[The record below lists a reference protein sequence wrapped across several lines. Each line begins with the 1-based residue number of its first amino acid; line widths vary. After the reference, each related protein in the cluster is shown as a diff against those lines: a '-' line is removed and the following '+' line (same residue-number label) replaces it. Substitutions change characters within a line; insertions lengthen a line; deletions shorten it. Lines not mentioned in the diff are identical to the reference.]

1 MSARRPHVST
11 PLRATS
17 GPDAEQVPASPA
29 AEDDKGL
36 LVALSG
42 LSRQI
47 TEVLQNQAQLMEDMA
62 DIKARLTA
70 LEEGASES
78 GGPSCGCSEGKRKRR
93 AQNPKIAETVRR
105 LHNCE
110 ENTRR
115 YDPAQGL
122 SSPYNEAVTSHLV
135 AALASRPDM
144 KGVDTGVSSSACKT
158 YYETVRRNFRYN
170 QPNLAAQ
177 AAAIKSAARSR
188 QRRKR
193 LLEAR
198 RAVLAKDEMDAWSG
212 VTIDM
217 MSDEEDGMADGEVGW
232 IVRPPSFRSREL
244 SELCAVLQER
254 LERDPKY
261 VATHHK
267 RLRVG
272 SPSDRAAQNT
282 YEPEAAKRH
291 IKPENL

>member
-1 MSARRPHVST
+1 MSARRPRVST
-11 PLRATS
+11 PLRGTS
-17 GPDAEQVPASPA
+17 GRDAEQGPGCPA
-29 AEDDKGL
+29 AEDEKGL

-42 LSRQI
+42 LSRQM
-47 TEVLQNQAQLMEDMA
+47 TEVLQNQAQLMEDMT
-62 DIKARLTA
+62 DIKARLTS
-70 LEEGASES
+70 LEEGASEP
-78 GGPSCGCSEGKRKRR
+78 GRPSCGCSEGKRKRR
-93 AQNPKIAETVRR
+93 AQNPKIAENVRR

-110 ENTRR
+110 GNTRR

-135 AALASRPDM
+135 SALASRPGM
-144 KGVDTGVSSSACKT
+144 KGVDTGVFLSACKT

-170 QPNLAAQ
+170 QPDLAAQ

-198 RAVLAKDEMDAWSG
+198 RAVLAEDEMDAWSG

-217 MSDEEDGMADGEVGW
+217 MSEEEDGTADGEVGW
-232 IVRPPSFRSREL
+232 IVKPPSFRSKEL

-254 LERDPKY
+254 LEGDPKY

-272 SPSDRAAQNT
+272 SPSDRATPNT
-282 YEPEAAKRH
+282 YEPEAANIH
-291 IKPENL
+291 IKTENF